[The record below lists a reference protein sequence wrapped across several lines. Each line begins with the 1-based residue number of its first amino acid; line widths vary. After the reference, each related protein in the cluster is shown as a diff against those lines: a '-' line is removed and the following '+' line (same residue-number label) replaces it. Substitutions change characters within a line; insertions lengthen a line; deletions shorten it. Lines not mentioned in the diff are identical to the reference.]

1 MFSSARTTSDSTEE
15 IVGVSAER
23 NTPDSVKRSVAAPSE
38 SGVLPNHAGAPWIVP
53 DLTVSDGAE
62 NSPSR
67 IMRPP
72 PVPPGLAVTAPAE
85 VTEASRCVEV
95 EDGVK
100 VAPFAPAV
108 TAGSAS
114 VPAVDS
120 TVGTAYGP
128 SSNASVPPL
137 SVTADGESDE
147 IFPTVRVA
155 PSETVPFAV
164 SVDGKMTWSPAAS
177 VGSVS
182 QLDESPQVPPPL
194 VRHVWTVEAAG
205 AKVTL
210 SSSVE
215 ELSAVT
221 VKVATKPGKRE
232 SMRYFEVS
240 KQPVGPDMTFH
251 VPATG

>member
-1 MFSSARTTSDSTEE
+1 MTSTPEQRARELLAKLTIEEKIYQVTSDMIFDVDESYDKN
-15 IVGVSAER
+15 R
-23 NTPDSVKRSVAAPSE
+23 NPLFGSYRNPGHFMHYRRQTPAS
-38 SGVLPNHAGAPWIVP
+38 
-53 DLTVSDGAE
+53 
-62 NSPSR
+62 
-67 IMRPP
+67 
-72 PVPPGLAVTAPAE
+72 PAE

-95 EDGVK
+95 EDGSK

-114 VPAVDS
+114 VPAEDT

-137 SVTADGESDE
+137 SVTADGESEE
-147 IFPTVRVA
+147 ILPTVRVA

-164 SVDGKMTWSPAAS
+164 SVAGKMTWSPAAS

-182 QLDESPQVPPPL
+182 QLAASPQAPPPL

-221 VKVATKPGKRE
+221 VKVATNPGKRA
-232 SMRYFEVS
+232 SMRYLEVS